1 METDIIFSI
10 LILFGGILAIILL
23 TSFLKFN
30 AFISLLMVSLLM
42 ALLTLPSA
50 SIVPV
55 LKKGF
60 GGTLESIGLII
71 VLGTIIGIILD
82 QSGAAL
88 SIARFF
94 LARTGE
100 KKASSAMAI
109 TGFITGL
116 PIFCDSGFIVLSG
129 ICRSLAQRSKTAI
142 TVMAP
147 VLAISLYGVHC
158 LVPPHPGATAAT
170 SIIGAPIGN
179 VILLGTLVAI
189 PGIIAAFYFI
199 RFRSRNISFIPEST
213 DATDNTFLNL
223 PAPSLAFLP
232 ILVPLVLITLKSVF
246 SMISGPAGNLLLKNV
261 IDFIGDPVIAL
272 LSGCFIAF
280 PLLRKFSVSQW
291 NKLLDTAIEK
301 AGPILIVTAAGG
313 IFGAVIKESGIVN
326 NLGQQVAALG
336 LGLFIP
342 YIIAV
347 ILKTSQGSSTI
358 AIITAASIVA
368 PLLDNLGLSGDWGKT
383 LTILAMGAGSMMLSH
398 ANDSFFWVISKFSG
412 MTSSETLRY
421 YSVPT
426 IILSLISFGTI
437 WLISL
442 VLI

>member
-1 METDIIFSI
+1 MDIVFAG
-10 LILFGGILAIILL
+10 LILLGGILSIILL
-23 TSFLKFN
+23 TSVFKFN
-30 AFISLLMVSLLM
+30 TFLSLLLVSLLM
-42 ALLTLPSA
+42 ALLTLPTE

-71 VLGTIIGIILD
+71 ILGTIIGIILD

-94 LARTGE
+94 LKRTGD
-100 KKASSAMAI
+100 KKAPTAMAI

-129 ICRSLAQRSKTAI
+129 ICKSLAQSSKTAI

-147 VLAISLYGVHC
+147 VLAISLYAVHC

-170 SIIGAPIGN
+170 SIIGAPIGT

-189 PGIIAAFYFI
+189 PGIVVSYWFI
-199 RFRSRNISFIPEST
+199 RFRSRNIIVVTETAEVSEKPSQI
-213 DATDNTFLNL
+213 L
-223 PAPSLAFLP
+223 PAALSAFLP
-232 ILVPLVLITLKSVF
+232 ILVPLALITLKSVF
-246 SMISGPAGNLLLKNV
+246 FMVSNLPENSFVKLV
-261 IDFIGDPVIAL
+261 IGFVGDPVIAL
-272 LSGCFIAF
+272 LLGCFAAI
-280 PLLRKFSVSQW
+280 PLLRNFTIDQW

-313 IFGAVIKESGIVN
+313 TFGAVIKESGIVN
-326 NLGQQVAALG
+326 SLGEQVAALG

-368 PLLDNLGLSGDWGKT
+368 PLLDSLGLSGDWGKT
-383 LTILAMGAGSMMLSH
+383 LAILAMGAGSMMLSH

-412 MTSSETLRY
+412 MSSAETMRY

-426 IILSLISFGTI
+426 VILSLVSFAVIG
-437 WLISL
+437 LISL

>member
-1 METDIIFSI
+1 MNLISAI
-10 LILFGGILAIILL
+10 LILTGGILSIILL
-23 TSFLKFN
+23 TSVFKFN
-30 AFISLLMVSLLM
+30 TFISLLLVSLTM
-42 ALLTLPSA
+42 ALFTLPA
-50 SIVPV
+50 TSIVPV

-71 VLGTIIGIILD
+71 ILGTIIGIILD

-94 LARTGE
+94 LNRTGE
-100 KKASSAMAI
+100 KKAPAAMAI

-129 ICRSLAQRSKTAI
+129 ICRSLAQSSKTVI

-147 VLAISLYGVHC
+147 VLAISLYSVHC

-170 SIIGAPIGN
+170 SIIGAPMGI
-179 VILLGTLVAI
+179 VILVGTLVAI
-189 PGIIAAFYFI
+189 PGTIVSYFFI
-199 RFRSRNISFIPEST
+199 KYRSGKTSFHTEPKFHETEISGPV
-213 DATDNTFLNL
+213 
-223 PAPSLAFLP
+223 PPSASLSFLP
-232 ILVPLVLITLKSVF
+232 IMVPLTLITFKSVF
-246 SMISGPAGNLLLKNV
+246 FMVSGLPEESFLKIAV
-261 IDFIGDPVIAL
+261 GFAGDPVIAL
-272 LSGCFIAF
+272 LVGCFVAF
-280 PLLRKFSVSQW
+280 PLLRSFNINQW

-313 IFGAVIKESGIVN
+313 TFGAVIKESGMVN
-326 NLGQQVAALG
+326 NLGQQVAGLG

-347 ILKTSQGSSTI
+347 LLKTSQGSSTI
-358 AIITAASIVA
+358 AIITTASICG
-368 PLLDNLGLSGDWGKT
+368 PLLNSLGLTDEWDKT

-412 MTSSETLRY
+412 MSSSDTLRY
-421 YSVPT
+421 YSLPT
-426 IILSLISFGTI
+426 VILSLVSF
-437 WLISL
+437 LAISL
-442 VLI
+442 LSLV

>member
-1 METDIIFSI
+1 MDIIFEI
-10 LILFGGILAIILL
+10 LILAGGILSIILL
-23 TSFLKFN
+23 TSVFKFN
-30 AFISLLMVSLLM
+30 TFLSLLLVSLLM
-42 ALLTLPSA
+42 ALLTLPAA

-71 VLGTIIGIILD
+71 ILGTIIGIILD

-100 KKASSAMAI
+100 NKAPAAMAI
-109 TGFITGL
+109 TGFMTGL

-129 ICRSLAQRSKTAI
+129 ICRSLARSSKTAI

-170 SIIGAPIGN
+170 SIVGAPIGN

-189 PGIIAAFYFI
+189 PGIIAAYAFI
-199 RFRSRNISFIPEST
+199 RLRSRKYTVSSETTADEVESSRP
-213 DATDNTFLNL
+213 L
-223 PAPSLAFLP
+223 PAASLAFLP
-232 ILVPLVLITLKSVF
+232 ILVPLALITFKSVF
-246 SMISGPAGNLLLKNV
+246 QIIAGTAEGSILTQLIGLA
-261 IDFIGDPVIAL
+261 GDPVMAL
-272 LSGCFIAF
+272 LAGCIVAI
-280 PLLRKFSVSQW
+280 PLLRNFNISQW

-313 IFGAVIKESGIVN
+313 TFGAVIKESGIVN
-326 NLGQQVAALG
+326 HLGQQVATLG

-342 YIIAV
+342 YMIAV
-347 ILKTSQGSSTI
+347 LLKTSQGSSTI
-358 AIITAASIVA
+358 AIITAASISA
-368 PLLDNLGLSGDWGKT
+368 PLLDSLGLSGEWGTT
-383 LTILAMGAGSMMLSH
+383 LAVLAMGSGSMMLSH

-412 MTSSETLRY
+412 MSSSETLRY
-421 YSVPT
+421 FSVPT
-426 IILSLISFGTI
+426 VILSMVSFAMVG
-437 WLISL
+437 LL
-442 VLI
+442 ALALL

>member
-1 METDIIFSI
+1 MDLISDI
-10 LILFGGILAIILL
+10 LILSGGILAIILL
-23 TSFLKFN
+23 TSVFKFN
-30 AFISLLMVSLLM
+30 TFLSLLMVSLLM
-42 ALLTLPSA
+42 ALATLPTA

-71 VLGTIIGIILD
+71 ILGTIIGIILD

-94 LARTGE
+94 LKRTGE
-100 KKASSAMAI
+100 KKAPAAMAI
-109 TGFITGL
+109 TGFMTGL

-129 ICRSLAQRSKTAI
+129 ICRSLAHSSKTAI

-147 VLAISLYGVHC
+147 VLAVSLYGVHC

-189 PGIIAAFYFI
+189 PGIIAAYYFI
-199 RFRSRNISFIPEST
+199 RFRSRKVSFT
-213 DATDNTFLNL
+213 ATADDSHDQPSVPM
-223 PAPSLAFLP
+223 PAASLAFLP
-232 ILVPLVLITLKSVF
+232 ILVPLALITLKSVF
-246 SMISGPAGNLLLKNV
+246 FMVSGLPEDSFLKIV
-261 IDFIGDPVIAL
+261 IGFAGDPVIAL
-272 LSGCFIAF
+272 LSGCFVAF
-280 PLLRKFSVSQW
+280 PLLRNFNISQW

-313 IFGAVIKESGIVN
+313 TFGAVIKESGIVN
-326 NLGQQVAALG
+326 NLGQLVATLG

-347 ILKTSQGSSTI
+347 LLKTSQGSSTI

-368 PLLDNLGLSGDWGKT
+368 PLLDSLGLSDEWGKT
-383 LTILAMGAGSMMLSH
+383 LAILAMGAGSMVLSH

-412 MTSSETLRY
+412 MTPSETLRY
-421 YSVPT
+421 YSLPT
-426 IILSLISFGTI
+426 VVLSEVSF
-437 WLISL
+437 LMISL
-442 VLI
+442 LAMVI